1 MIEKDKIKINKSYFS
16 YEKNIFLFL
25 KYLDLYLMPYL
36 LTKSLLSFD
45 HYIFKSFYIFLIS
58 FFSNTFSAISGGG
71 AGLLQL
77 PALILSGVPYYQ
89 ALASHKLATVALG
102 IGGSLRNYKSLGN
115 DISVAWQIL
124 IFGLPGVILGAS
136 VVEYISEKYLYL
148 ILGIISILLAFYSFL
163 KPDLGLSSGNKKL
176 NFVHKIRFLIFIF
189 FIGILNGSI
198 SSGTGLLVTML
209 LIKTFEMDF
218 LRAISLTF
226 FTVGIFWNFIG
237 AVFLTRI
244 GSVPSNILLAL
255 IIGSFTGGYLGAHIS
270 KISGNTLIKKT
281 FITVCIL
288 VGISLLMKSIKSF
301 F

>member
-1 MIEKDKIKINKSYFS
+1 M
-16 YEKNIFLFL
+16 L
-25 KYLDLYLMPYL
+25 YL
-36 LTKSLLSFD
+36 LTILLGNFD
-45 HYIFKSFYIFLIS
+45 HSLFKSIYIFLIS

-163 KPDLGLSSGNKKL
+163 KPDLGLSSGNKKEL
-176 NFVHKIRFLIFIF
+176 TFAHKIRFLIFIF
-189 FIGILNGSI
+189 LIGILNGSI
-198 SSGTGLLVTML
+198 SSGTGLLVTIL

-218 LRAISLTF
+218 LRAISMTF
-226 FTVGIFWNFIG
+226 FTVGIFWNFVG
-237 AVFLTRI
+237 AVFLARI
-244 GSVPSNILLAL
+244 GSVPLNLLIVL
-255 IIGSFTGGYLGAHIS
+255 IMGSFTGGFFGAHLS
-270 KISGNTLIKKT
+270 KLNGNILIKKT

-288 VGISLLMKSIKSF
+288 VGISLLIKSIKSF
-301 F
+301 L

>member
-1 MIEKDKIKINKSYFS
+1 
-16 YEKNIFLFL
+16 
-25 KYLDLYLMPYL
+25 MPYL
-36 LTKSLLSFD
+36 STILLGSVDHFMFKSI
-45 HYIFKSFYIFLIS
+45 YIFFVS

-124 IFGLPGVILGAS
+124 IFGTPGVILGS
-136 VVEYISEKYLYL
+136 YIVEFISEKYLYL

-163 KPDLGLSSGNKKL
+163 KPDLGLSSGKNKL
-176 NFVHKIRFLIFIF
+176 NLFHKIRFLIFIF

-198 SSGTGLLVTML
+198 SSGTGLLVTIL

-218 LRAISLTF
+218 LRAISMTF
-226 FTVGIFWNFIG
+226 FTVGIFWNFVG
-237 AVFLTRI
+237 AVFLARN
-244 GSVPSNILLAL
+244 GSVPSNILILL
-255 IIGSFTGGYLGAHIS
+255 IIGSFTGGYFGAHLS
-270 KISGNTLIKKT
+270 KLNGNILINKT
-281 FITVCIL
+281 FITVCIF
-288 VGISLLMKSIKSF
+288 VGIAY
-301 F
+301 

>member
-1 MIEKDKIKINKSYFS
+1 
-16 YEKNIFLFL
+16 
-25 KYLDLYLMPYL
+25 MPYL
-36 LTKSLLSFD
+36 LAKLLGSVD
-45 HYIFKSFYIFLIS
+45 HFIFKSFYIFLIS

-148 ILGIISILLAFYSFL
+148 ILGIISILLAFYSLL

-176 NFVHKIRFLIFIF
+176 NIVNYIRFLIFIF
-189 FIGILNGSI
+189 LIGILNGSI
-198 SSGTGLLVTML
+198 SSGTGLLVTLL

-218 LRAISLTF
+218 LRAISMTF
-226 FTVGIFWNFIG
+226 FTVGIFWNLVG
-237 AVFLTRI
+237 AIFLARI
-244 GSVPSNILLAL
+244 GSVPSNILILL
-255 IIGSFTGGYLGAHIS
+255 IIGSFTGGYFGAHLS
-270 KISGNTLIKKT
+270 KLNGNILIKKT

-288 VGISLLMKSIKSF
+288 VGISLLIKSLKSF
-301 F
+301 L